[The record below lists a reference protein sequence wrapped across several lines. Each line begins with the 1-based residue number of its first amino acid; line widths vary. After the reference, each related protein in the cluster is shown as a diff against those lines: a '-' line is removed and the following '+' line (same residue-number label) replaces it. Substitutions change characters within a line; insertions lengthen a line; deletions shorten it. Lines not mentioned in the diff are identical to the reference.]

1 MVHEMKLAIL
11 CHGLVNGTVAGEM
24 QIAAQCSWRV
34 ESFQVAITI
43 QETLFVVISISV
55 NKWNDLEQLIPTDV
69 KYFNVN
75 SKGRWRMIPML
86 QHRYHLIKITI
97 LSSLCNLEE

>member
-1 MVHEMKLAIL
+1 MKLAIL
-11 CHGLVNGTVAGEM
+11 CNVLVNGTVAGEM
-24 QIAAQCSWRV
+24 QIAAQGSWRV

-55 NKWNDLEQLIPTDV
+55 NNWNDLEQLSPTDV

-75 SKGRWRMIPML
+75 SKGRWRMILTL
-86 QHRYHLIKITI
+86 QHEYFIKITI